1 MIEINN
7 LSKRYGLFNA
17 ISDVSFSVEKGGI
30 VGFLGPNGAGKS
42 TTMRILC
49 GCIGATSG
57 TVYIDGKEISEAPLE
72 IKRRIGY
79 LPETPPLYPN
89 MTVRNY
95 LCFTAKL
102 KGVSPQESAQKV
114 IDMVGLSD
122 VSERIILHLSKGYR
136 QRVGIA
142 QALIHDPD
150 ILVLDEPSS
159 GLDPAQ
165 RKEIRTLLAELA
177 QGQITVILSTHVLAE
192 VESLCSRVVVISK
205 GQIVAQDTIAALQQ
219 KSQKISL
226 EVARPTEDL
235 EQALRSLEGV
245 QDIVSEEHGIYSILV
260 NKDVREQIASTAVSS
275 GLLRLT
281 PAASLEEIYLRL
293 TNPSSTKTA
302 TTKAA
307 QALTGENI
315 EKPQAQGGP
324 Q

>member
-7 LSKRYGLFNA
+7 LSKRYGLFKA

-57 TVYIDGKEISEAPLE
+57 EVYIDGKEISQAPLE
-72 IKRRIGY
+72 LKRRIGY

-89 MTVRNY
+89 MTVLDY
-95 LCFTAKL
+95 LCFAAKL
-102 KGVSPQESAQKV
+102 KGVSPQDSAQKV
-114 IDMVGLSD
+114 IDRVGLSD
-122 VSERIILHLSKGYR
+122 VSERIIMHLSKGYR

-177 QGQITVILSTHVLAE
+177 QGQRTVILSTHVLAE
-192 VESLCSRVVVISK
+192 VEALCKRVVVISQ
-205 GQIVAQDTIAALQQ
+205 GQIVAQDSISALQQ

-235 EQALRSLEGV
+235 EQALTAINGV
-245 QDIVSEEHGIYSILV
+245 QKLTNNEAGHYNIVVDH
-260 NKDVREQIASTAVSS
+260 DVREKIASVAVQA
-275 GLLRLT
+275 GLLQPT

-293 TNPSSTKTA
+293 TNSSSA
-302 TTKAA
+302 V
-307 QALTGENI
+307 QP
-315 EKPQAQGGP
+315 PQGDTP
-324 Q
+324 

>member
-1 MIEINN
+1 MGFLRSRGLMIEINN

-245 QDIVSEEHGIYSILV
+245 QDIVSEEQKG
-260 NKDVREQIASTAVSS
+260 
-275 GLLRLT
+275 
-281 PAASLEEIYLRL
+281 
-293 TNPSSTKTA
+293 
-302 TTKAA
+302 
-307 QALTGENI
+307 
-315 EKPQAQGGP
+315 
-324 Q
+324 

>member
-7 LSKRYGLFNA
+7 LSKRYGLFKA
-17 ISDVSFSVEKGGI
+17 INNVTFSVEKGGI

-57 TVYIDGKEISEAPLE
+57 EVFIDGKEISEAPLE
-72 IKRRIGY
+72 LKKRIGY

-89 MTVRNY
+89 MTVNDY
-95 LCFTAKL
+95 LCFAAQI
-102 KGVSPQESAQKV
+102 KGVPVEDSARSV
-114 IDMVGLSD
+114 IDRVGLSD
-122 VSERIILHLSKGYR
+122 VSDRIILHLSKGYK

-142 QALIHDPD
+142 QALIHNPD

-165 RKEIRTLLAELA
+165 RKEIRTLLSELA
-177 QGQITVILSTHVLAE
+177 EGQRTVILSTHVLAE
-192 VESLCSRVVVISK
+192 VEALCKRVVIISQ
-205 GQIVAQDTIAALQQ
+205 GQIVAQDSISALQQ

-226 EVARPTEDL
+226 QVARPSSDL
-235 EQALRSLEGV
+235 EESLNSIDGV
-245 QDIVSEEHGIYSILV
+245 QQITNTENGRYNISI
-260 NKDVREQIASTAVSS
+260 NSDVREQIAKVAVPA
-275 GLLRLT
+275 GLLQLT

-293 TNPSSTKTA
+293 TNSS
-302 TTKAA
+302 
-307 QALTGENI
+307 QPI
-315 EKPQAQGGP
+315 SQAQGET

>member
-1 MIEINN
+1 M
-7 LSKRYGLFNA
+7 SKRYGLFNA

-57 TVYIDGKEISEAPLE
+57 EVLIDGKEISEAPLE
-72 IKRRIGY
+72 LKRRIGY

-89 MTVRNY
+89 MTVFDY
-95 LCFTAKL
+95 LCFAAKL
-102 KGVSPQESAQKV
+102 KGVPPQDSAKKV
-114 IDMVGLSD
+114 IEMVGLTD

-177 QGQITVILSTHVLAE
+177 QGQRTVILSTHVLAE
-192 VESLCSRVVVISK
+192 VESLCKRVVVISK
-205 GQIVAQDTIAALQQ
+205 GQIVAQDTISALQQ

-226 EVARPTEDL
+226 EVARPTEEL
-235 EQALRSLEGV
+235 EHELRSLEGV
-245 QDIVSEEHGIYSILV
+245 HNILSEEVGHYSLFVKNDI
-260 NKDVREQIASTAVSS
+260 REQIASVAVKS

-281 PAASLEEIYLRL
+281 PAASLEEAVTL
-293 TNPSSTKTA
+293 A
-302 TTKAA
+302 
-307 QALTGENI
+307 
-315 EKPQAQGGP
+315 
-324 Q
+324 